1 MFLKSYSLNQ
11 GNIWVAFINNDI
23 HELEAL
29 LASQEFR
36 LKKLTRV
43 RRVFMRLDLMSPFI
57 LPLFCPLEGE
67 IKNMLLEEEGIYA
80 V

>member
-43 RRVFMRLDLMSPFI
+43 SRVFMRLDLMSQFI
-57 LPLFCPLEGE
+57 LPLFCSLEGE